1 MEIMDLNLNPLLTVV
16 ILVVV
21 HFLKM
26 QMANIGTLEPNLMD
40 TQPLTAHM
48 HTAKMATFTLVVGK
62 SSGCKLTWQIWIKEC
77 LSNKEAAMA
86 TSMEMIGS
94 IQTNQTQM
102 TATIAVM
109 TAIKVVMTA
118 TKVVMMAIKA
128 VMTATTAMM
137 ATTAMTATTE
147 VVTKLLIKLSKM
159 LN

>member
-1 MEIMDLNLNPLLTVV
+1 MIQMEMVDLNLNPLLTVV

-26 QMANIGTLEPNLMD
+26 QMANIGTLEPNLTD

-86 TSMEMIGS
+86 TSMEMIG
-94 IQTNQTQM
+94 
-102 TATIAVM
+102 
-109 TAIKVVMTA
+109 
-118 TKVVMMAIKA
+118 
-128 VMTATTAMM
+128 
-137 ATTAMTATTE
+137 
-147 VVTKLLIKLSKM
+147 
-159 LN
+159 

>member
-1 MEIMDLNLNPLLTVV
+1 MQSISLMATCLNTHSMIQMEMVDLTLNPLLTVV

-77 LSNKEAAMA
+77 LSSKEAAMA
-86 TSMEMIGS
+86 TSMEMIG
-94 IQTNQTQM
+94 
-102 TATIAVM
+102 
-109 TAIKVVMTA
+109 
-118 TKVVMMAIKA
+118 
-128 VMTATTAMM
+128 
-137 ATTAMTATTE
+137 
-147 VVTKLLIKLSKM
+147 
-159 LN
+159 